1 VGPVHGVETLAIE
14 KIIVNNKILSARSA
28 RSVLSFF
35 LLAALPSFAAT
46 FQDVAGDNAERGPG
60 GVLKKV
66 WVIRNGAE
74 VFRDTDRS
82 TVDSRL
88 NQHSKAYHFGSS
100 GELIAIGDKPKK
112 SECAHHGFIAAT
124 DVIIWDTDQA
134 LRFVGKEKE
143 TYVDLYR
150 DEALTDKISE
160 SVVEGPDDPTVMPF
174 PIFRRT
180 DDGRAFEIAF
190 IYTAESGADT
200 YDERIQQSLRKVVT
214 KDVSSIDVAF
224 VMDVTGS
231 MHNELTAAK
240 EKIRELMDEF
250 GSRTVELFGRVQPLR
265 LRFAFVGYRDQAEGD
280 AWVEIIPFAGR
291 GQADSFEDQL
301 GEVHAMSRL
310 NGDWEENVCGGL
322 KEALALDWRK
332 ENAKVMILIGDA
344 APKDE
349 GLFPGILEEC
359 TQRFVRIYSVVVES
373 HKKPAAATWRSF
385 KKMAIS
391 TGGQC
396 FRIDD
401 VEDTL
406 TVDKIV
412 ETLTIEEAAVTKA
425 PDVVRTWAE
434 DGARLSR
441 DSQEFLFRGVLPDE
455 SQRPI
460 PPTVFVSSRKDGA
473 RQVCLYKSKA
483 SLYEMLGDMQTDFV
497 GMIENPS
504 PSLLA
509 AINAGGV
516 EFIAELDPGVLQTVV
531 ELEDLTE
538 ANLEIRSMLEVMPE
552 LPGIVRELHEKGLA
566 AEWHELAKKT
576 AILARFVSDPRNFY
590 EDKAWVPFDVLE
602 FAEEE
607 R

>member
-1 VGPVHGVETLAIE
+1 L
-14 KIIVNNKILSARSA
+14 
-28 RSVLSFF
+28 F
-35 LLAALPSFAAT
+35 LAALPAFAAT
-46 FQDVAGDNAERGPG
+46 FEEVAGDSAERGTG

-66 WVIRNGAE
+66 WVVRNGAE
-74 VFRDTDRS
+74 VYRDTERS
-82 TVDSRL
+82 AVDSRL
-88 NQHSKAYHFGSS
+88 NQHSKAYHFGVS
-100 GELIAIGDKPKK
+100 GDLIAIGDKPKK
-112 SECAHHGFIAAT
+112 SECAHHGFIAER

-134 LRFVGKEKE
+134 LRFVGTDQES
-143 TYVDLYR
+143 YVDLYR

-160 SVVEGPDDPTVMPF
+160 SAVEGPDDPTVMPF

-190 IYTAESGADT
+190 IYTAASGADT
-200 YDERIQQSLRKVVT
+200 YDDRIQESLGKVVT

-240 EKIRELMDEF
+240 EKVHELMNEF
-250 GSRTVELFGRVQPLR
+250 GNRTVELFGRVQPLR
-265 LRFAFVGYRDQAEGD
+265 LRFAFVGYRDQSEGD

-291 GQADSFEDQL
+291 GQSESFEDQL

-322 KEALALDWRK
+322 KEALDLDWRR
-332 ENAKVMILIGDA
+332 ENAKVIILIGDA

-349 GLFPGILEEC
+349 GLFPKIQEQC
-359 TQRFVRIYSVVVES
+359 AQRFIRIYSIVVES
-373 HKKPAAATWRSF
+373 HSTPAAATWRSF
-385 KKMAIS
+385 KKMALS

-396 FRIDD
+396 FKIDD
-401 VEDTL
+401 VEDTQ
-406 TVDKIV
+406 TVDMIV
-412 ETLTIEEAAVTKA
+412 ETLTIEEAAVAKA
-425 PDVVRTWAE
+425 PDVVRSWAE
-434 DGARLSR
+434 GGARMSR

-455 SQRPI
+455 SRRPI
-460 PPTVFVSSRKDGA
+460 PPTVFVSSKKDGS

-483 SLYEMLGDMQTDFV
+483 NLYEMLGDMQTDFV

-531 ELEDLTE
+531 EMDDLTE

-552 LPGIVRELHEKGLA
+552 LPGIVRELQEKGLT
-566 AEWHELAKKT
+566 AEWHELANKT
-576 AILARFVSDPRNFY
+576 AILSRFVSDPRNFY
-590 EDKAWVPFDVLE
+590 DDKAWVPFGILE

>member
-1 VGPVHGVETLAIE
+1 MKKTNVKNQFLAI
-14 KIIVNNKILSARSA
+14 LS
-28 RSVLSFF
+28 VFIF
-35 LLAALPSFAAT
+35 GALPSIAAI
-46 FQDVAGDNAERGPG
+46 FEDVAGDSAERGPG

-74 VFRDTDRS
+74 VYRDTEQS
-82 TVDSRL
+82 AVDSRL
-88 NQHSKAYHFGSS
+88 NQHSKAYHFGTTND
-100 GELIAIGDKPKK
+100 LIAIGDKPKK
-112 SECAHHGFIAAT
+112 SDCAHHGFIAAG

-134 LRFVGKEKE
+134 LRFVGKDKE
-143 TYVDLYR
+143 TYVDLFR

-160 SVVEGPDDPTVMPF
+160 SVVEGPNDPTVMPF

-190 IYTAESGADT
+190 IYTAQSGADT
-200 YDERIQQSLRKVVT
+200 YDERIQESLRKVVT

-224 VMDVTGS
+224 VMDVTAS
-231 MHNELTAAK
+231 MHNELAAAK
-240 EKIRELMDEF
+240 EKIRELMNEF
-250 GSRTVELFGRVQPLR
+250 GNRTVELFGRLHPLR

-280 AWVEIIPFAGR
+280 EWVEIIPFAAR

-301 GEVHAMSRL
+301 NEIHAMSRL
-310 NGDWEENVCGGL
+310 NRDWKENVCGGL
-322 KEALALDWRK
+322 KEALGLDWRK
-332 ENAKVMILIGDA
+332 ENAKVIILIGDA

-349 GLFPGILEEC
+349 GLFPRILEQC
-359 TQRFVRIYSVVVES
+359 TQRFIRIYSVVVES
-373 HKKPAAATWRSF
+373 HKEPAAQTWRSF

-396 FRIDD
+396 FKIDD

-412 ETLTIEEAAVTKA
+412 ETLTIEEAAVAKA
-425 PDVVRTWAE
+425 PGVVRAWAE
-434 DGARLSR
+434 GGAHLSR

-455 SQRPI
+455 TRRPI
-460 PPTVFVSSRKDGA
+460 PPTVFVSSRKDGT

-483 SLYEMLGDMQTDFV
+483 NLYEMLGDMQTDFV

-504 PSLLA
+504 PALLA

-516 EFIAELDPGVLQTVV
+516 EFIAELDPNVLQTIV
-531 ELEDLTE
+531 EMDDLTE

-576 AILARFVSDPRNFY
+576 ATLSRFVSDPRNFY
-590 EDKAWVPFDVLE
+590 ADKAWVPFHILE
-602 FAEEE
+602 FADGED
-607 R
+607 